1 MQEQDNAEVAALA
14 DEADMP
20 LEQLLAMYG
29 MVIDEDAQPAQQG
42 SQGAAQAGGASLARD
57 KPSESRL
64 HASKRRRLAAGEC
77 GDLSPPFQR
86 HCSPTHVKACRLAC

>member
-1 MQEQDNAEVAALA
+1 MAALA

-42 SQGAAQAGGASLARD
+42 SKGAAQADSALPAAEE
-57 KPSESRL
+57 PSESRPR
-64 HASKRRRLAAGEC
+64 ASKRRRLAAGEPC
-77 GDLSPPFQR
+77 KLNPPFR
-86 HCSPTHVKACRLAC
+86 RLC